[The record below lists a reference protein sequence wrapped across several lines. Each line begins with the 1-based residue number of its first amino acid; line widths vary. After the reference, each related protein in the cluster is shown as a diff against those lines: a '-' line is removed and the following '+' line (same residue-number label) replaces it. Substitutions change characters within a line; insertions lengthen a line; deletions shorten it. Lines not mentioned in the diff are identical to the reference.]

1 MLSNT
6 DVRDNL
12 AANVQRLLTERKMS
26 QADLSRK
33 ANESEIAISR
43 VVRGCML
50 ASSGTITRIAEAF
63 DVSIDRLVNPPPD
76 KNFPK
81 IANVG

>member
-1 MLSNT
+1 MLSNE

-12 AANVQRLLTERKMS
+12 ATNVRRLLAERKMS
-26 QADLSRK
+26 QTDLAKK
-33 ANESEIAISR
+33 AVETDIAISR

-63 DVSIDRLVNPPPD
+63 DVSIDRLVNPPPE

-81 IANVG
+81 IAKTG